1 VKFIAVPNYTY
12 LKLKIPSLK
21 GIITVGTTYQRAFK
35 CDAECFHFAEALN
48 RFERLHAEPLSVDQD
63 IPESF
68 KQAACS
74 FELAKDVKDAIVSDD
89 GRMPR
94 IGTVLDPK

>member
-1 VKFIAVPNYTY
+1 
-12 LKLKIPSLK
+12 
-21 GIITVGTTYQRAFK
+21 
-35 CDAECFHFAEALN
+35 
-48 RFERLHAEPLSVDQD
+48 VDQD

-89 GRMPR
+89 GRMPH
-94 IGTVLDPK
+94 IGTALDPK